1 MNFTTITVKENLM
14 LTYCLETKTVLVYET
29 EAIDVDEDFY
39 EDKYLFNFTDYS
51 IDLKFFDHVNNKVI
65 AKMKDNFKGNI
76 ISEFVGLKK
85 I

>member
-65 AKMKDNFKGNI
+65 AKMKDHFKGNM
-76 ISEFVGLKK
+76 ISEFVGLK
-85 I
+85 